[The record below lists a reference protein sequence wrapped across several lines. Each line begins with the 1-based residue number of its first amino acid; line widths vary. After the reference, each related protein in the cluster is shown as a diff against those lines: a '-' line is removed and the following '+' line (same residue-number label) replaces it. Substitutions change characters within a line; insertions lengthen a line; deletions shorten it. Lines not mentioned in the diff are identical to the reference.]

1 MPTYS
6 KVCNEMYD
14 WKLGY
19 KPDEK
24 KLDLVF
30 TGRQFR
36 GLLDSLKLIIASFL
50 SESDCNP
57 AVLPCICQS
66 DPSETELC

>member
-1 MPTYS
+1 
-6 KVCNEMYD
+6 MYD
-14 WKLGY
+14 WKLVY

-50 SESDCNP
+50 QFCLVYAKATPQKQNYADGKKW
-57 AVLPCICQS
+57 
-66 DPSETELC
+66 

>member
-1 MPTYS
+1 
-6 KVCNEMYD
+6 MYD
-14 WKLGY
+14 WKLVY
-19 KPDEK
+19 KPHEK
-24 KLDLVF
+24 KLDLVLLLVKTVV

-50 SESDCNP
+50 SESDYNP

-66 DPSETELC
+66 DPSETELS